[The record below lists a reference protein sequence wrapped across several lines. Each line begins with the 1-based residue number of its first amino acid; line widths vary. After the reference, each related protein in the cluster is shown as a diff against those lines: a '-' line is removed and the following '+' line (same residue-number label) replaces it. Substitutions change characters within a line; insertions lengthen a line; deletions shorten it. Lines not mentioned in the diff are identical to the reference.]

1 MIVLQKYKE
10 TGKIGKEEMAV
21 LHHAIMEGLP
31 YQYVSEDDIESISSI
46 PEVSL
51 FVGSVEGTRM
61 ALDALG
67 KNLPLPNYYP
77 EALTKFLGR
86 HIEVGTI
93 ANVISRIASGERV
106 FAKPVDQWKSW
117 TGQVFSESEGFSILS
132 QLDKST
138 KVWLAEEIE
147 FESEFRV
154 YVTNGKVVSIDQ
166 YSGDVDREINTDSI
180 TEAIGLLKN
189 DDYHTDTYAF
199 DWGLTKSGDLLL
211 VEMNDAFAMG
221 KYFKISNKEY
231 YEFLH
236 ARWQSM
242 TK

>member
-10 TGKIGKEEMAV
+10 AENIGKEEMAV

-31 YQYVSEDDIESISSI
+31 YQYVNEDDIDLISSL
-46 PEVSL
+46 PEVTL
-51 FVGSVEGTRM
+51 FVGSVEGTRK
-61 ALDALG
+61 ALGALG
-67 KNLPLPNYYP
+67 KTLPLPNYYP
-77 EALTKFLGR
+77 DTLTKFLGR
-86 HIEVGTI
+86 HVEVGTI
-93 ANVISRIASGERV
+93 ANVISKIASGERV

-154 YVTNGKVVSIDQ
+154 YVMNGKVVSIDQ
-166 YSGDVDREINTDSI
+166 YAGEVDREIDEEKIS
-180 TEAIGLLKN
+180 EAVSLLKSGG
-189 DDYHTDTYAF
+189 YHTDTYAF
-199 DWGLTKSGDLLL
+199 DWGLTPSGELVL
-211 VEMNDAFAMG
+211 VEMNDAFAIG

-231 YEFLH
+231 FEFLLT
-236 ARWQSM
+236 RWHSM
-242 TK
+242 TA